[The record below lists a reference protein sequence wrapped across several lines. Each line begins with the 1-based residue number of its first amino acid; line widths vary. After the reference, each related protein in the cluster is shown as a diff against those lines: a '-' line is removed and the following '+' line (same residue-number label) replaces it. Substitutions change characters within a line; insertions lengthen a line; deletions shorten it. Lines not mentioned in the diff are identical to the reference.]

1 MVYKYI
7 IDPLLYSAHK
17 YVTSLIAR
25 GENVLDVA
33 CGNGT
38 LSLMMAER
46 AGAIV
51 TGIDIDNG
59 MLRNAERAKAI
70 KQIRSARFICQN
82 ATDLSVFADLEFH
95 TGVISMALHQFSP
108 ADGLKVLKE
117 MKRVCRKII
126 ILDYA
131 WPMKNNFY
139 WFLTRTIEWFA
150 GGDHYRNFKQYMQ
163 QGGLDSITSKP
174 GLSIKEKQI
183 TGGGTLEINICE

>member
-7 IDPLLYSAHK
+7 IDPLLFSAHK
-17 YVTSLIAR
+17 KVTSLIER
-25 GENVLDVA
+25 GDNVLDVA

-38 LSLMMAER
+38 LSLMMAEK

-51 TGIDIDNG
+51 TGLDIDNA
-59 MLRNAERAKAI
+59 MLRNAERAKAR
-70 KQIRSARFICQN
+70 KQIKSARFISQD
-82 ATDLSVFADLEFH
+82 ATDLSVFAELEFH

-117 MKRVCRKII
+117 MMRVCRKII
-126 ILDYA
+126 ILDYT

-139 WFLTRTIEWFA
+139 RFLTKTIEWFV
-150 GGDHYRNFKQYMQ
+150 GGEHYRNFKQYMQ
-163 QGGLDSITSKP
+163 EGGLDSITAKA
-174 GLSIKEKQI
+174 GLAIREKQI